1 LSHLNICSA
10 TRPYNP
16 EPDNSHNRDRV
27 LDRVIVEKVNFT
39 YSSQPDRQSLLMDI
53 NQLLLW
59 IVCTSCVLNIIVGI
73 RRASISDSAVYIR
86 SWMIVSGLVLAT
98 TAVLYILT
106 PENAGWIGGGLWGLL
121 ILMPILGFRLMNQL
135 AYQERFGA
143 ASRLGKLL
151 CWLHPAQNWRQFAEL
166 LDTLEQLKQGSTV
179 EATAIINRYKTTN
192 RPLVR
197 HTIATLYKMEARW
210 QELREWIETNLSQT
224 ALEHDP
230 RLILYYL
237 RALGEMGD
245 LNRLLTQL
253 DQFERI
259 LERSDRGINQSQAY
273 LFAFA
278 FCGQKAQVVQ
288 LLTGPLAFYPK
299 YIRQFWL
306 ATADWAAG
314 DVEEA
319 HQQLSA
325 ISHRHTG
332 LYRHAIQARLSQ
344 SAVNP
349 DAVLTPYSQQ
359 ILARL
364 TLNLQHQMRYGSR
377 ERFLGSRAYTT
388 WGIIGLNLIV
398 FGLEIHFG
406 GSENPQVLYKLGAL
420 VPEEVLDGAWW
431 RLLTSTFLHFG
442 FLHLLMNM
450 LGLYILGPFVEY
462 ALSGWRYLLLYLS
475 SGVGSML
482 VVSLATHFGYSEAQ
496 FVVGASGS
504 VMGIVGATAAIL
516 LQGWRRD
523 KSRLASRRLRFI
535 LFIIAFQVIFDL
547 SIPQVSFTGHTSG
560 LIIGFL
566 VGLML
571 YHK

>member
-1 LSHLNICSA
+1 M
-10 TRPYNP
+10 
-16 EPDNSHNRDRV
+16 
-27 LDRVIVEKVNFT
+27 VEKVNFAD
-39 YSSQPDRQSLLMDI
+39 SSQPDRTSPEMDI

-59 IVCTSCVLNIIVGI
+59 IVCTSCILNIIVGI
-73 RRASISDSAVYIR
+73 RRASLSDSAVYIR

-98 TAVLYILT
+98 TGVLYIRT
-106 PENAGWIGGGLWGLL
+106 PENAGWIGGGLWVLL

-135 AYQERFGA
+135 AYQERFGL
-143 ASRLGKLL
+143 ASRLGKVL

-166 LDTLEQLKQGSTV
+166 LDTLEQVKQGSTT
-179 EATAIINRYKTTN
+179 EATAIIDRYKTTN

-210 QELREWIETNLSQT
+210 QELREWLETNVSQA
-224 ALEHDP
+224 ALHHDP
-230 RLILYYL
+230 SLILYYL

-245 LNRLLTQL
+245 LNRLLAHL
-253 DQFERI
+253 DQVEPI

-314 DVEEA
+314 DVEGGR
-319 HQQLSA
+319 QQLLA
-325 ISHRHTG
+325 ISQRHTG

-344 SAVNP
+344 SPVNL
-349 DAVLTPYSQQ
+349 DTLLTPHSRQ

-364 TLNLQHQMRYGSR
+364 TLNLHHQIRYGSR

-388 WGIIGLNLIV
+388 WAIIGLNLIV

-406 GSENPQVLYKLGAL
+406 GSENQQVLYQLGAL
-420 VPEEVLDGAWW
+420 VPQEVLDGAWW

-442 FLHLLMNM
+442 VLHLLMNM

-462 ALSGWRYLLLYLS
+462 ALSGWRYLLLYLTT
-475 SGVGSML
+475 GMGSMF

-523 KSRLASRRLRFI
+523 KSSLASRRLRFI
-535 LFIIAFQVIFDL
+535 LFIIVFQVIFDL

-566 VGLML
+566 VGSILC
-571 YHK
+571 YK

>member
-1 LSHLNICSA
+1 MITLAHPTQNLLR
-10 TRPYNP
+10 TTQ
-16 EPDNSHNRDRV
+16 NRDRV
-27 LDRVIVEKVNFT
+27 LDRVIVEKVDFA
-39 YSSQPDRQSLLMDI
+39 YSSPPDRKSPEMDI

-59 IVCTSCVLNIIVGI
+59 IVCTSCILNIIVGM
-73 RRASISDSAVYIR
+73 RRARISDSAPYIH

-98 TAVLYILT
+98 TAILYVIT

-151 CWLHPAQNWRQFAEL
+151 CWLHPAQNWRQFSEL
-166 LDTLEQLKQGSTV
+166 LDTLEQLKQGSTT

-210 QELREWIETNLSQT
+210 QELREWIETNVSQS
-224 ALEHDP
+224 ALQHDSS
-230 RLILYYL
+230 LILYYL
-237 RALGEMGD
+237 RALAEMGD
-245 LNRLLTQL
+245 INGLLAQIER
-253 DQFERI
+253 FEPI

-278 FCGQKAQVVQ
+278 FCGQKAQVAQ
-288 LLTGPLAFYPK
+288 LLTGPLAFYPN
-299 YIRQFWL
+299 YIRRFWL
-306 ATADWAAG
+306 ATTDWAAG
-314 DVEEA
+314 EVEGA
-319 HQQLSA
+319 RQQLLA
-325 ISHRHTG
+325 ISNRHTG

-344 SAVNP
+344 SPVNP
-349 DAVLTPYSQQ
+349 DAVLTQHSRQ
-359 ILARL
+359 ILAQL
-364 TLNLQHQMRYGSR
+364 TLNLQHQIRYGSR

-398 FGLEIHFG
+398 FGFEIHLG
-406 GSENPQVLYKLGAL
+406 GSENQQVLYALGAL
-420 VPEEVLDGAWW
+420 VPQEVLDGAWW

-442 FLHLLMNM
+442 FPHLLMNM

-462 ALSGWRYLLLYLS
+462 ALSGWRYLLLYLI
-475 SGVGSML
+475 SGIGSMF

-516 LQGWRRD
+516 LQGWRRE

-535 LFIIAFQVIFDL
+535 LFIIAFQVVFDL
-547 SIPQVSFTGHTSG
+547 SIPHVSFTGHTSG

-566 VGLML
+566 VGLLL

>member
-1 LSHLNICSA
+1 MSHLNSCSA

-27 LDRVIVEKVNFT
+27 LDRVIVEKVDFA
-39 YSSQPDRQSLLMDI
+39 YFSQPDRQSPLMDI

-59 IVCTSCVLNIIVGI
+59 IVCTSCILNIIVGI

-98 TAVLYILT
+98 TGVLYVLT

-210 QELREWIETNLSQT
+210 QELREWIETNVPQT

-230 RLILYYL
+230 SLILYYL
-237 RALGEMGD
+237 RALAEMGD
-245 LNRLLTQL
+245 LNRLLTQV

-288 LLTGPLAFYPK
+288 LLTGSLAFYPK

-319 HQQLSA
+319 RQQLLA
-325 ISHRHTG
+325 ISNRHTG

-344 SAVNP
+344 SPVNP
-349 DAVLTPYSQQ
+349 DAVLTQYSQQ

-388 WGIIGLNLIV
+388 WAIIGLNLIV

-516 LQGWRRD
+516 LQGWRRE

-566 VGLML
+566 VGLLL